1 MWMEHSRTWFNGGL
15 GIVRLMTGLSS
26 LKGLLQLKKK
36 NQLFFKGEWI
46 FPLFER
52 KHKMEKI
59 CLFHCH
65 FRLNV

>member
-36 NQLFFKGEWI
+36 INYSLRENGFFHYLKENTKWKRYVY
-46 FPLFER
+46 FTATSD
-52 KHKMEKI
+52 
-59 CLFHCH
+59 
-65 FRLNV
+65 